1 MDNTNN
7 NSKPVHNNI
16 RSIPGDIRGLGNC
29 EVIKVERGVAYLSFK
44 VDEMDTTKMLYRD
57 ESHCPDSGIQGQYMY
72 QMDNGYWVNY
82 CPICYM
88 TWTVKRVNETSNT
101 K

>member
-1 MDNTNN
+1 
-7 NSKPVHNNI
+7 
-16 RSIPGDIRGLGNC
+16 
-29 EVIKVERGVAYLSFK
+29 
-44 VDEMDTTKMLYRD
+44 MLYRD

-88 TWTVKRVNETSNT
+88 TWTVKRVDVE